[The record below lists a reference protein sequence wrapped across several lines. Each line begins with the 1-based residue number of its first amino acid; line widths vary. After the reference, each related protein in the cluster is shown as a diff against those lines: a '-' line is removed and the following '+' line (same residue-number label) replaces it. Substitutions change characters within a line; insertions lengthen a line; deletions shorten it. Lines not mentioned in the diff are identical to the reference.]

1 MTIAESDRPAPGWF
15 PLATL
20 LAMPI
25 LVATL
30 TVSALLPLRLS
41 PSIATFLVLAA
52 QDGSALLYY
61 SALAGARAWPSL
73 RERFPSV
80 SRRTAMIALAVAVGV
95 KTLFVGLG
103 ALADGLGA
111 DLVEPAADP
120 LVASNLAELALTLPA
135 AVLLAPL
142 WEELF
147 FRGLLLDRLRRH
159 MPVPAVVLL
168 SSLLFALV
176 HDNQLKLGM
185 TGVLFFSERF
195 AMGVAAALLA
205 LRYRSLTPAF
215 LFHGAFNAIA
225 EVGAVLIPS

>member
-15 PLATL
+15 PLTTL

-30 TVSALLPLRLS
+30 TVSALLPLRLP
-41 PSIATFLVLAA
+41 PSIATLLVLAA

-80 SRRTAMIALAVAVGV
+80 SRRTAMIALAVAVGD

-159 MPVPAVVLL
+159 MPVPAVVL
-168 SSLLFALV
+168 
-176 HDNQLKLGM
+176 
-185 TGVLFFSERF
+185 
-195 AMGVAAALLA
+195 
-205 LRYRSLTPAF
+205 
-215 LFHGAFNAIA
+215 
-225 EVGAVLIPS
+225 AVCSGP